1 MTEQSPNLPPPWP
14 LLLDGWRVTLEAD
27 GYSPKSVL
35 TYQAGMT
42 SFTGWLG
49 ANHPQ
54 LDPADLHRQHV
65 RGWLAAV
72 RQRNGATTAAT
83 YYAGVRHFAKWLVA
97 EGDVASNPTDGVR
110 CPVPSEPATP
120 VLSADE
126 LKALL
131 ATCSKQTFTGV
142 RDAAIIMLLA
152 DGGLR
157 SSELAGLR
165 VADVDQPGRVVYVAG
180 KGTGRRGPRH
190 RAVPY
195 GVRTAQAINRY
206 LRARQRHPF
215 HDTPALWLGSSEKA
229 ELRPDT
235 VRRMVRRR
243 GELAGIQG
251 LHPHTLR
258 HTWASQ
264 FRAAGG
270 SEGDLMTLGGW
281 RNRAMLD
288 RYGASAAAGRAAES
302 YRKLSLGDRL

>member
-1 MTEQSPNLPPPWP
+1 MTTPTLPPGWT

-42 SFTGWLG
+42 SFAGWLI
-49 ANHPQ
+49 ANHPD
-54 LDPADLHRQHV
+54 LDPDGLQRAHV
-65 RGWLAAV
+65 RGWLADV

-83 YYAGVRHFAKWLVA
+83 YYAGVRNFAKWLLA
-97 EGDVASNPTDGVR
+97 EGEIATNPTEGVR
-110 CPVPSEPATP
+110 CPVPSEPETS
-120 VLSADE
+120 VLSPTE

-131 ATCSKQTFTGV
+131 ANCSRASFVGL

-157 SSELAGLR
+157 CSELAGLS
-165 VADVDQPGRVVYVAG
+165 VADVDQANRIVYVVG

-195 GVRTAQAINRY
+195 GVRTAQAVNRY
-206 LRARQRHPF
+206 LRARERHPF
-215 HDTPALWLGSSEKA
+215 HDSPPLWLGAFDQPSLSPE
-229 ELRPDT
+229 T

-243 GELAGIQG
+243 GDRVGIKG

-258 HTWASQ
+258 HTWASA

-281 RNRAMLD
+281 RNRSMLD
-288 RYGASAAAGRAAES
+288 RYGASAAAGRAADA